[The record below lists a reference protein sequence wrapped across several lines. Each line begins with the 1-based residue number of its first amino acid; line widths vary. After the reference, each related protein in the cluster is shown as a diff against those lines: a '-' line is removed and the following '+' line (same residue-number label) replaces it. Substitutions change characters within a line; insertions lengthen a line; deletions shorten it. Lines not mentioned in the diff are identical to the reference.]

1 MEQLALRVPSVARL
15 LGCTDEAARQMIKRG
30 EIPSRR
36 MGRRVIVLKSE
47 LEAHLREL
55 AKGQGR

>member
-1 MEQLALRVPSVARL
+1 MEQLMLRVPDVARL

-47 LEAHLREL
+47 LEAHLKEL

>member
-1 MEQLALRVPSVARL
+1 MEQLMLRVPDVARL

-47 LEAHLREL
+47 LEALL
-55 AKGQGR
+55 KKLVKG

>member
-1 MEQLALRVPSVARL
+1 MEQLMLRVPDVARL

-47 LEAHLREL
+47 LETHLKEL